1 MSAISSDE
9 IISILKEEIENYEV
23 MSRDQEVGTV
33 VSVGDGIATIYGI
46 DHAMYGEI
54 VTLENG
60 LKGMVQ
66 DIKLNEISC
75 ILFGD
80 DSGIKQGTKVARTGK
95 RAGIPVGEAYIGRIV
110 DPLGAPIDGRGE
122 IKADGYRPIEQE
134 APGIVE
140 RKSVSVPL
148 ETGILSIDSMFPIGR
163 GQREPDREDF
173 HCHGRDPK
181 PEGEGCYLHLCG
193 DRAEGIHRSPA
204 GEYAKKQRC
213 LGLYYGILLYGKR
226 MRAAPIYRPVFGDCS
241 GRIFYVPG
249 KGCPHCL

>member
-80 DSGIKQGTKVARTGK
+80 DSGIKQGTKVARWTQA
-95 RAGIPVGEAYIGRIV
+95 RWWNRHFIRSSLPHR
-110 DPLGAPIDGRGE
+110 
-122 IKADGYRPIEQE
+122 
-134 APGIVE
+134 
-140 RKSVSVPL
+140 
-148 ETGILSIDSMFPIGR
+148 LSR
-163 GQREPDREDF
+163 QQRLR
-173 HCHGRDPK
+173 
-181 PEGEGCYLHLCG
+181 
-193 DRAEGIHRSPA
+193 
-204 GEYAKKQRC
+204 RC
-213 LGLYYGILLYGKR
+213 LS
-226 MRAAPIYRPVFGDCS
+226 S
-241 GRIFYVPG
+241 GSAMASGVR
-249 KGCPHCL
+249 LS